1 MSADRWQTLDRLF
14 NEALHLPA
22 DARVALLARECGT
35 DEQLRRDV
43 LSLVTAA
50 GSSEEFLERPALERL
65 ARAMAADGW
74 SLRPGER
81 LGVYTVR
88 ELLGA
93 GAVGEVWRATDERLN
108 RDVAIKLLLPHL
120 SSDPK
125 RARRFAEEARTVGS
139 LNHPNILSV
148 HDVAEHGG
156 VPFIVSEYVD
166 GESLRTR
173 LKRGPL
179 SLDAA
184 AAVDASRLRVDL
196 RQRTRAGSS
205 TAT

>member
-1 MSADRWQTLDRLF
+1 MSADRWETVDRLF
-14 NEALHLPA
+14 IEALQLPA
-22 DARVALLARECGT
+22 EPAPLVWRVSAERTNRCGATSSHYSRQPRARGVS
-35 DEQLRRDV
+35 RRDRRW
-43 LSLVTAA
+43 S
-50 GSSEEFLERPALERL
+50 GWR
-65 ARAMAADGW
+65 RAMAADGW

-81 LGVYTVR
+81 LGPYTVR

-108 RDVAIKLLLPHL
+108 RDVAIKLLRPHL
-120 SSDPK
+120 SSDPQ
-125 RARRFAEEARTVGS
+125 RARRFAEEARTAGS

-179 SLDAA
+179 PIDMA
-184 AAVDASRLRVDL
+184 AAVARRWRVDL